1 MEKVTLWG
9 RREVYAG
16 IWCGNMREIGH
27 LEDPRRRW
35 EDYIK
40 MDLQEVGCGGGNGL
54 DQSGSG

>member
-9 RREVYAG
+9 RREGYAG

-40 MDLQEVGCGGGNGL
+40 MDLQKWDVGA
-54 DQSGSG
+54 